1 MKVESEEEGKAKSIT
16 RLPNVSQYNTITI
29 NHNTTQY
36 PTIPG
41 SPFPRRTL
49 LPPGGGG
56 GGGAPGGRGS
66 ANVSQNFNFNTW
78 RRRRRDGRVG
88 KGSRRRK
95 LLTTCRSSQFH
106 AGPWISCSL
115 LPAIEFGFMAVQCRR
130 AILRRQL

>member
-49 LPPGGGG
+49 LPPGGRGGGGGG

-66 ANVSQNFNFNTW
+66 AYVSRNFNFNT
-78 RRRRRDGRVG
+78 RRQDGRVG

-106 AGPWISCSL
+106 AGPSSL